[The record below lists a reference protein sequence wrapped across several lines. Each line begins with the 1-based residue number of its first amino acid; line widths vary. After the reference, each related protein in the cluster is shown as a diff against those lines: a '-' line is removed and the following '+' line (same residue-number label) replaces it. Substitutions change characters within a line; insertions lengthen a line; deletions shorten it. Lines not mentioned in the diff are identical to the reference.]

1 MITEK
6 NSNVKTKRGRSLWG
20 ALMKYGV
27 PLIVSVGLCYV
38 LFHDMD
44 FGEMVDFVHR
54 DCNFGWIAVSAA
66 IGILCV
72 VFRALRWRIQLRSA
86 GVDAP
91 LMPVV
96 YSIIGTYAVN
106 LVLPRLGELWRSE
119 YIARRQRAPFGTVFG
134 SMIAERASDTLVV
147 LLMTVAAFLLGG
159 TVLKAFIENKVDHE
173 GTFYRMITSTWTYVA
188 AIAAVTLAV
197 LFLRFSRNNK
207 FVKKTHKLWQQLVSG
222 FMSIFHMKGATLWL
236 IWTVCLWT
244 CYFLQMCACFEAFG
258 LTREITAEHG
268 IIVVYIC
275 YVLGSLSMGVPS
287 NGGIGPYQIA
297 VVFGLQCF
305 ASDIN
310 QQEGYSFAN
319 VVLGTQT
326 LMFIFLGI
334 ISFVL
339 IAADNRRLSRSLKG
353 QRFGNRSQRD
363 LKNKDS

>member
-1 MITEK
+1 MTEDTTIAK
-6 NSNVKTKRGRSLWG
+6 SKRRHSLWG

-27 PLIVSVGLCYV
+27 PLIVTVGLCYV

-44 FGEMVDFVHR
+44 FGEMVDFVRR
-54 DCNFGWIAVSAA
+54 DCDFGWIAVSAV
-66 IGILCV
+66 IGIMCV

-86 GVDAP
+86 GVDVP
-91 LMPVV
+91 LIPVI

-119 YIARRQRAPFGTVFG
+119 YIAQRQRAPFGTVFG

-159 TVLKAFIENKVDHE
+159 TALKAFIENEVDHN
-173 GTFYRMITSTWTYVA
+173 GLLYRLITSPWTYVGG
-188 AIAAVTLAV
+188 IAAVLLVV
-197 LFLRFSRNNK
+197 LFFRFSKENK
-207 FVKKTHKLWQQLVSG
+207 LTKKILGLWHQLVGG
-222 FMSIFHMKGATLWL
+222 FTSIFHMKGSGWWLLW
-236 IWTVCLWT
+236 TACLWT

-258 LTREITAEHG
+258 LTREITAQHG

-297 VVFGLQCF
+297 VVFGLLCF
-305 ASDIN
+305 APDIN

-326 LMFIFLGI
+326 LMFIILGI
-334 ISFVL
+334 ISFAL
-339 IAADNRRLSRSLKG
+339 IAADNRRLSKSRHLQNGK
-353 QRFGNRSQRD
+353 
-363 LKNKDS
+363 

>member
-1 MITEK
+1 MITEE
-6 NSNVKTKRGRSLWG
+6 STNVKAKRRHSLWG

-27 PLIVSVGLCYV
+27 PLIVSAGLCYV

-44 FGEMVDFVHR
+44 FGEMVDFVRR
-54 DCNFGWIAVSAA
+54 DCDFGWIAVSAA

-86 GVDAP
+86 GVETP
-91 LMPVV
+91 LMPVI

-159 TVLKAFIENKVDHE
+159 TALKAFIENKVDHD
-173 GTFYRMITSTWTYVA
+173 GMLYRLITSPWTYAA
-188 AIAAVTLAV
+188 AIAAVAVVV
-197 LFLRFSRNNK
+197 LFFRLSKNNK
-207 FVKKTHKLWQQLVSG
+207 FARKIHGLWQQLLGG
-222 FMSIFHMKGATLWL
+222 FMSIFHMRGATWWL
-236 IWTVCLWT
+236 IWTVCLWS

-297 VVFGLQCF
+297 VVFGLQCY
-305 ASDIN
+305 APGLN

-319 VVLGTQT
+319 VVLGAQT
-326 LMFIFLGI
+326 LMFIILGI
-334 ISFVL
+334 ISFAL
-339 IAADNRRLSRSLKG
+339 IAADNRRISQTLNG
-353 QRFGNRSQRD
+353 QRLSNRSQRD